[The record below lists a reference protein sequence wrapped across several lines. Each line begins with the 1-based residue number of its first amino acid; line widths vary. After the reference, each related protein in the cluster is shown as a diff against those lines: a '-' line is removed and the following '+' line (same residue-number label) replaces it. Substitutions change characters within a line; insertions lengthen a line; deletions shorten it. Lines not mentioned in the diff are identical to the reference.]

1 MVLVG
6 KLITVKKTIKEENG
20 KEIVKYSNVGF
31 IVDEERDDAG
41 KFIPGSGRVMSVL
54 VGRKYDGVKEIE
66 KCLNQRFYISVDTF
80 KGDDGE
86 LNMLTYMGKESPL
99 SLD

>member
-6 KLITVKKTIKEENG
+6 KIVTCTKAVKEENG
-20 KEIVKYSNVGF
+20 KEIVKYSNVGLV
-31 IVDEERDDAG
+31 VDEKRGDDG
-41 KFIPGSGRVMSVL
+41 KFIEGSGRVLPVL
-54 VGRKYDGVKEIE
+54 VGKKYDGLKELE
-66 KCLNQRFYISVDTF
+66 KHIGQRFYVCIDTF

-86 LNMLTYMGKESPL
+86 LNMLTYLGKTNPL